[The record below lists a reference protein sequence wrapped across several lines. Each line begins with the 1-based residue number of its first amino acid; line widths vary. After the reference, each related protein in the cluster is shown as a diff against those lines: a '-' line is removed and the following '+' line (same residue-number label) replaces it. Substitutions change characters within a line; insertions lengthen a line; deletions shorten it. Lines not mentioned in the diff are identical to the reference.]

1 MLFSKA
7 YPGRACRNDAP
18 AEGMCVAYR
27 TGAGRSGLDGA
38 INGAFMAK
46 ITSLPDNVDFE
57 VNDDETLL
65 EAALRSGVTFA
76 HACGGRAKCSTCRIW
91 VIDGLESCSA
101 RTEAEVTLAERLG
114 FTREVRLACQL
125 RPEGDL
131 SVRRLVLDETDLMI
145 CSQLDR
151 AAATRIGEAKNV
163 TILFSDVVDSTSIS
177 EKLSPYDLMYLLN
190 RYFVQVGDII
200 ERNGGSID
208 RFIGDGVMAIF
219 GVDDQP
225 DAPLHAVDTALQ
237 ILEATDQMKP
247 FFASMYDIDFDVRV
261 GLHYGECVIGSLGS
275 IGHERLTAI
284 GEVPNIASRIE
295 AANKEAGTRLLISQ
309 ALHDQIEDA
318 IEVAD
323 FVRVLLRGTRDRI
336 TLYEIGGLKPDARAR
351 LAVGDLHETMQFA
364 GKKWIRL
371 FEGDDLGLNEW
382 RIIPLQDYDVVVLR
396 GTDEYFAFNNACPH
410 LRLPLF
416 DRRGLADGELGN
428 YAGTDTPRPINST
441 ITDDRGV
448 VCRWHCSC
456 FDLQTGE
463 VREWATR
470 LQEDGT
476 SPGWEFLGDISK
488 NQMKLTVYPCRI
500 HDGYLW
506 IAPE

>member
-1 MLFSKA
+1 MTK
-7 YPGRACRNDAP
+7 
-18 AEGMCVAYR
+18 V
-27 TGAGRSGLDGA
+27 
-38 INGAFMAK
+38 
-46 ITSLPDNVDFE
+46 TSLPDNVDFD

-91 VIDGLESCSA
+91 VVDGLKECSK
-101 RTEAEVTLAERLG
+101 RTEAETSLAERLG
-114 FTREVRLACQL
+114 FTNEVRLACQL
-125 RPEGDL
+125 RPEGEIC
-131 SVRRLVLDETDLMI
+131 VRRLVLDETDLMM

-151 AAATRIGEAKNV
+151 AAATRAGEAKKV

-200 ERNGGSID
+200 ERNGGFID

-219 GVDDQP
+219 GVEDQP
-225 DAPLHAVDTALQ
+225 NAPLHAVNTALQ
-237 ILEATDQMKP
+237 ISEAADQMKP
-247 FFASMYDIDFDVRV
+247 FFASMYGVEFDIRT
-261 GLHYGECVIGSLGS
+261 GLHYGEAVIGSLGS
-275 IGHERLTAI
+275 VGHERLTAI
-284 GEVPNIASRIE
+284 GDVPNVASRIE

-309 ALHDQIEDA
+309 ALYDKVEDDV
-318 IEVAD
+318 EVAD
-323 FVRVLLRGTRDRI
+323 FVRVLLRGTSDRI
-336 TLYEIGGLKPDARAR
+336 TLYEIDGLKPGARAA
-351 LAVGDLHETMQFA
+351 LNAVELRETVQFA
-364 GKKWIRL
+364 GKKWVRL
-371 FEGDDLGLNEW
+371 FAEDELALNEW
-382 RIIPLQDYDVVVLR
+382 RIVTMEDYDVVVLR
-396 GTDEYFAFNNACPH
+396 GDDGYFTFNNACPH
-410 LRLPLF
+410 LHLPLF
-416 DRRGLADGELGN
+416 DHRALASGELGC
-428 YAGTDTPRPINST
+428 YPGTDTPRPINST

-476 SPGWEFLGDISK
+476 SQGWEFLGDVSR
-488 NQMKLTVYPCRI
+488 NRMKLTVYACRI

-506 IAPE
+506 IALE